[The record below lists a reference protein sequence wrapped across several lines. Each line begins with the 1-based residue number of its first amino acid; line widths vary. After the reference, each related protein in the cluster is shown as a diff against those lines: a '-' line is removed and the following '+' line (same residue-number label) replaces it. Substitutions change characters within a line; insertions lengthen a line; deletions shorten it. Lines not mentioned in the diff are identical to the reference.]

1 MNPRI
6 ARRNQLFGLG
16 VVPAMVV
23 LLVALDV
30 GLQLR
35 ANHDGRTAYDDK
47 AYADAEQAFLDA
59 AGVDLPESWVQPFN
73 AGAAAYQDAQ
83 YADAQAHFE
92 SALADARGDRECT
105 VRVNLALTHEALG
118 DEQRR
123 QGNRRKS
130 LEKFGEARTVL
141 EAGGCAD
148 GDGQSVDR
156 RLAAKILAADR
167 SPDDEN
173 AELSPEEKLAKL
185 EELNKRAGEQKSP
198 DEEDIDPTNEPAT
211 PIEW

>member
-6 ARRNQLFGLG
+6 ARRNQLFTLGLL
-16 VVPAMVV
+16 PALVV
-23 LLVALDV
+23 LLLALDV
-30 GLQLR
+30 GLQLK

-59 AGVDLPESWVQPFN
+59 AGVDLPEGWVKPFN

-83 YADAQAHFE
+83 YADAVAHFE
-92 SALADARGDRECT
+92 SALADAPDDRECS

-118 DEQRR
+118 DEERR
-123 QGNRRKS
+123 QGNRRQS

-141 EAGGCAD
+141 EVGGCAED
-148 GDGQSVDR
+148 DGQSVDR

-167 SPDDEN
+167 SPDDKN

-185 EELNKRAGEQKSP
+185 EELNDRAGEKTERDP
-198 DEEDIDPTNEPAT
+198 EETDPTTEPDT

>member
-6 ARRNQLFGLG
+6 ARRNKLFTLG
-16 VVPAMVV
+16 VVPVLVV
-23 LLVALDV
+23 LLLVLDV
-30 GLQLR
+30 GLQLK
-35 ANHDGRTAYDDK
+35 ANHDGRAAYDDK

-59 AGVDLPESWVQPFN
+59 AGVDLPEGWVKPFN

-83 YADAQAHFE
+83 YADAVAHFE
-92 SALADARGDRECT
+92 SALADAPDDRECT

-118 DEQRR
+118 DEERR

-141 EAGGCAD
+141 EVGGCAED
-148 GDGQSVDR
+148 DGQSVDR
-156 RLAAKILAADR
+156 RLAAKILAGGR

-185 EELNKRAGEQKSP
+185 EELNDRAGEKTERDP
-198 DEEDIDPTNEPAT
+198 EEIDPTREPDT